1 MRGRSGHVG
10 FDARPQ
16 VFEFAPV
23 DLAVIARVLV
33 EERLCLVGGLY
44 RLTRRGV
51 RMQETRRGGYIG
63 EVGTLVWGMKGE
75 ARRRL
80 HFYLRRQWRR

>member
-51 RMQETRRGGYIG
+51 RMQETRRGGYTS
-63 EVGTLVWGMKGE
+63 VGYEGRGE
-75 ARRRL
+75 AKAIL
-80 HFYLRRQWRR
+80 LLT